1 MERREQSQAMRDAED
16 LGLIVDDLVVAA
28 QEVFVRNRF
37 SSGEKVRPKK
47 KEKDFGD
54 LTPPPAYADPT
65 GEGAILNYDGERVD
79 GIEVEI
85 KALATTIRNALV
97 SARRM
102 VDMAN
107 EDVSVRAMRT
117 VPDCL
122 ACGDPCHGRIRSGFD
137 EKCYKRWIRAQRPD
151 RVLFIT
157 GVKQEREVKKAEQQN
172 AV

>member
-65 GEGAILNYDGERVD
+65 GEGAILSYDGERVD
-79 GIEVEI
+79 EVETDI
-85 KALATTIRNALV
+85 KTLVAHIRNALAIAQRIV
-97 SARRM
+97 N
-102 VDMAN
+102 MAN
-107 EDVSVRAMRT
+107 ESVMVRAMRT

-122 ACGDPCHGRIRSGFD
+122 RCGKPCHGRVRSGFC
-137 EKCYKRWIRAQRPD
+137 ETCYRKWIRKLRPD
-151 RVLFIT
+151 RMVFIASF
-157 GVKQEREVKKAEQQN
+157 KAEQQDTQSEQEN